1 MSSSFPAGFNGVDPD
16 LIDRMIN
23 ELRHRR
29 GDLSGFI
36 AAHRARL
43 AGLHV
48 DTSGFAN
55 VDRVG
60 SWIDGQIPMLQ
71 ERQRLA
77 VALDDSSEPGLVPV
91 PDSYFLP
98 PGEARRQ
105 GAALAGRFTKAGT
118 GDYTKLLGVLADHEY
133 DPEYAAAFFAGLGPE
148 LTRRLPH
155 LIRTYG
161 EHGKVGYLIRA
172 TSTAFGSAVSGGRD
186 VPGFEG
192 VIKPMSGPLSGQ
204 DRDGVAALVCAGRF
218 PPEWLAELAKTHALR
233 PMYGQAITETDLS
246 RPAIESDDRDAYELF
261 LRALGNNPEAARLA
275 FGGIAAE
282 HPVPAGPLDRL
293 TGTPSKPNLPYT
305 LTAFARLA
313 QTDQK
318 VAEQLGRAYA
328 SASGAYDEQ
337 DGGHSKEAGYFAFT
351 VMTTMPHVNG
361 GVPKTMKPGMSQIA
375 GAYATEITEGANSD
389 DRRENQV
396 TAFTK
401 FRSSTPGLN
410 PMFGLSPKDTYLFLK
425 TFADNDTDTKPFEQ
439 GMGALSR
446 RLVAEGVRL
455 EKLRQ
460 QGKLAP
466 GAPGL
471 ERIMASLGYVSG
483 LQLQAEKQVRGKLDD
498 QDAQRR
504 ELLRKVAGLG
514 IDYGS
519 VFLPGSGLPAEW
531 AWETIK
537 QYNSQALDSLA
548 GGDDTT
554 RLAKLNDK
562 SLQATLGSEYSM
574 VRLLMAAHYDMKVT
588 PQDLLK
594 PENAKKYDVRYP
606 GISFIDQHGQILP
619 YDQIRKDPRSL
630 DNYVAWLEVNGRGG
644 NDENA
649 FGQMAANR
657 SASLLGK
664 RTAADQEA
672 QSWEQ
677 DWAKDPGNGP
687 ATMPFGHLA
696 RRQSV

>member
-1 MSSSFPAGFNGVDPD
+1 MLGEREPASAIAHVPVRGEALLIAVYVLCDLRGTGEVNSSFPAGFNGVDPD
-16 LIDRMIN
+16 LMDKLISD
-23 ELRHRR
+23 LRHKR

-36 AAHRARL
+36 AAHRGRL
-43 AGLHV
+43 AGLQV
-48 DTSGFAN
+48 DTRGFAN

-77 VALDDSSEPGLVPV
+77 VALDDSSEPGLVPI
-91 PDSYFLP
+91 PDSYFLA

-105 GAALAGRFTKAGT
+105 GKALADQFAKAGPD
-118 GDYTKLLGVLADHEY
+118 DYTRLAGQLADHQY

-148 LTRRLPH
+148 LTRRVPY
-155 LIRTYG
+155 LIRKYG
-161 EHGKVGYLIRA
+161 EHGKVGYLIRS
-172 TSTAFGSAVSGGRD
+172 TSVAFGSAVSGGRD
-186 VPGFEG
+186 VPGFED
-192 VIKPMSGPLSGQ
+192 VIKPMSGPLGGQ
-204 DRDGVAALVCAGRF
+204 DRDGVAALVCAGKF
-218 PPEWLAELAKTHALR
+218 PPEWLAGLAKTYALR
-233 PMYGQAITETDLS
+233 PMYDQAISETDLS
-246 RPAIESDDRDAYELF
+246 RAGIDSFNQEAYQLF
-261 LRALGNNPEAARLA
+261 LRALGNNPEASRLA
-275 FGGIAAE
+275 FGGIAEE
-282 HPVPAGPLDRL
+282 HPIPASPVDRL
-293 TGTPSKPNLPYT
+293 MGQPAQPNLPYT

-313 QTDQK
+313 QTDPK

-337 DGGHSKEAGYFAFT
+337 DGKHSKDAGHFAFT

-375 GAYATEITEGANSD
+375 GSYATEITEGANSD
-389 DRRENQV
+389 DRRKNQV
-396 TAFTK
+396 TAFKRFT
-401 FRSSTPGLN
+401 SSTPGLK

-425 TFADNDTDTKPFEQ
+425 TFSDSDEHMKPFEQ

-498 QDAQRR
+498 QDAARR
-504 ELLRKVAGLG
+504 QLLQKIAGLG

-548 GGDDTT
+548 NDDDAT
-554 RLAKLNDK
+554 RLAKLNDQT
-562 SLQATLGSEYSM
+562 LQATLGSEYSL
-574 VRLLMAAHYDMKVT
+574 VKLLMAAHYKMKVT
-588 PQDLLK
+588 PQELLK
-594 PENAKKYDVRYP
+594 PRE
-606 GISFIDQHGQILP
+606 
-619 YDQIRKDPRSL
+619 
-630 DNYVAWLEVNGRGG
+630 
-644 NDENA
+644 
-649 FGQMAANR
+649 
-657 SASLLGK
+657 
-664 RTAADQEA
+664 
-672 QSWEQ
+672 
-677 DWAKDPGNGP
+677 
-687 ATMPFGHLA
+687 
-696 RRQSV
+696 

>member
-1 MSSSFPAGFNGVDPD
+1 MVSSFPAGFNGVDPD
-16 LIDRMIN
+16 LMDQMISH
-23 ELRHRR
+23 LRHKR

-36 AAHRARL
+36 ATHRARL
-43 AGLHV
+43 AGLQV
-48 DTSGFAN
+48 DTRGFAN

-77 VALDDSSEPGLVPV
+77 VALDDSSEPGLVPI
-91 PDSYFLP
+91 PDSYFLA
-98 PGEARRQ
+98 PGDARRQ
-105 GAALAGRFTKAGT
+105 GKALADEFKKAGRD
-118 GDYTKLLGVLADHEY
+118 DYTRLAGLLADHRN

-148 LTRRLPH
+148 LARQVPY
-155 LIRTYG
+155 LIRKYG
-161 EHGKVGYLIRA
+161 EHGKVGYLIRSA
-172 TSTAFGSAVSGGRD
+172 SVAFGSAVSGGRD
-186 VPGFEG
+186 VPGFDD
-192 VIKPMSGPLSGQ
+192 VIKPMSGPLDGQ
-204 DRDGVAALVCAGRF
+204 SRDGVAALVCAGEF
-218 PPEWLAELAKTHALR
+218 PPEWLAGLAKTHALR
-233 PMYGQAITETDLS
+233 PMYDQATSETDLS
-246 RPAIESDDRDAYELF
+246 RPGIDSFNHDAYELF
-261 LRALGNNPEAARLA
+261 LRALGNNPEASRLA

-282 HPVPAGPLDRL
+282 HPVVSPLDRL
-293 TGTPSKPNLPYT
+293 LGKPPQPDLRHT

-313 QTDQK
+313 QTDSK

-337 DGGHSKEAGYFAFT
+337 DGKHSEDAGHFAFT
-351 VMTTMPHVNG
+351 VMTTMPHVKD
-361 GVPKTMKPGMSQIA
+361 GVPKAMKPGMSQIA

-389 DRRENQV
+389 DRRKNQV
-396 TAFTK
+396 TAFERFT
-401 FRSSTPGLN
+401 SSTPGLK

-425 TFADNDTDTKPFEQ
+425 TFADSDEDMKPFEQ

-460 QGKLAP
+460 QGKIPP

-483 LQLQAEKQVRGKLDD
+483 LELQAEKQVRGKLDD
-498 QDAQRR
+498 QDAERR
-504 ELLRKVAGLG
+504 ALLRQIAGVG

-537 QYNSQALDSLA
+537 QYNSRALDTLA
-548 GGDDTT
+548 NGDDET
-554 RLAKLNDK
+554 RLAKLNDQT
-562 SLQATLGSEYSM
+562 LQATLGSEYSL
-574 VRLLMAAHYDMKVT
+574 VKLLMVAHYKMKVT

-594 PENAKKYDVRYP
+594 LANGKKYGVRYAKV
-606 GISFIDQHGQILP
+606 SFIDKNGDLLP
-619 YDQIRKDPRSL
+619 YDQIRKDPRAL
-630 DNYVAWLEVNGRGG
+630 DNYVTWLEANGRGG

-649 FGQMAANR
+649 FGQVAANR
-657 SASLLGK
+657 SATMLGR

-672 QSWEQ
+672 QSWEEA
-677 DWAKDPGNGP
+677 WAK
-687 ATMPFGHLA
+687 GHP
-696 RRQSV
+696 